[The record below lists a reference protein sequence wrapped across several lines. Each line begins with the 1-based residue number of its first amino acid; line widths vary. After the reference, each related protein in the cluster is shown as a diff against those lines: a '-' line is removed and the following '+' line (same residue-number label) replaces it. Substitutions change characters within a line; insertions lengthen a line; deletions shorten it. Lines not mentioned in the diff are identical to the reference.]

1 MAEGEPSHILV
12 IEESQVLREAMQELL
27 AHEGFHVTAV
37 TGGAGARQILET
49 RAAEFALLVVNL
61 HLSSADQFDVLEW
74 LRAQRARLRIPIL
87 AVTGPTH
94 MAGTVERL
102 RGLEAAGVQDTRTL
116 WDQLPYRVRALVSQK
131 EGNQRA
137 AVRMPSGLPV
147 NVRIGQGWTQGTI
160 GNISRSGMFVKV
172 EAPPAP
178 GGQVLLQFIMPDIPR
193 LFEVQARVV
202 WAARRESGAS
212 VPGIGVE
219 FVGLDETGSS
229 QLNAFVRMEME
240 KFGAVPVR

>member
-1 MAEGEPSHILV
+1 MVEGEPSHILV

-27 AHEGFHVTAV
+27 AHEGFRVTAV

-94 MAGTVERL
+94 MAVTVERL

-131 EGNQRA
+131 EGDQRA

-147 NVRIGQGWTQGTI
+147 NVRIGQGWTQGSI

-178 GGQVLLQFIMPDIPR
+178 GQQVLLQFIMPDIPR
-193 LFEVQARVV
+193 LFDVQARVV
-202 WAARRESGAS
+202 WAARRERGAS
-212 VPGIGVE
+212 VPGMGVE
-219 FVGLDETGSS
+219 FVSLDETGSS

-240 KFGAVPVR
+240 KFGALPVR